1 MERQPVPR
9 PKPQHRWRVIAVV
22 LLFALLFA
30 ADVYVTHQTFTSR
43 FPGANDFYSRW
54 RGAQVY
60 WLDGVDPYS
69 QLATLSIQQGIY
81 GRPAKPDEDPGPFAY
96 PFFTVFLLFP
106 LVWLPYAW
114 AQAIWLVILQFSL
127 VAGVFLY
134 LSTVNWRLPPWL
146 MALTGLWAVVF
157 YHSGRTILLGQFA
170 GLIFLWTAGVL
181 YALKQERY
189 VVAGMLLA
197 LTTIKPQMSVFF
209 IPALVLWAIGQRR
222 WRFLIAAAAAILLLM
237 AASFALLPIW
247 LAQFVDQ
254 LEHYPSYT
262 AIGSPIWII
271 IHHYLPQTG
280 LQLGEATATLLEI
293 GLSGLLV
300 VYLLFQWRRLPQAR
314 LASGMFHWLIGL
326 TLIITNLVAL
336 RTATTNYVALYIPLL
351 FCLKAAADG
360 WPKGDWLLAVFYLL
374 STVTGWAMFTTT
386 VEGTFEH
393 PIMYLPLPVGLF
405 IICIWARRPLQNSMR
420 ETVPDHSRECIQHGA
435 S

>member
-1 MERQPVPR
+1 MERQPVPT
-9 PKPQHRWRVIAVV
+9 PKPQHRWRVIGVV

-30 ADVYVTHQTFTSR
+30 GDVYVTHQTFTSR

-69 QLATLSIQQGIY
+69 EQATLAIQQGIY
-81 GRPAKPDEDPGPFAY
+81 GRATKPDEDPGPFAY
-96 PFFTVFLLFP
+96 PFYTVFLLFP
-106 LVWLPYAW
+106 LVRLPYVW
-114 AQAIWLVILQFSL
+114 AEAIWLVILQFSL

-134 LSTVNWRLPPWL
+134 LSTVDWRQPPWL
-146 MALTGLWAVVF
+146 MALTGLWAVLF

-181 YALKQERY
+181 YALKQERN
-189 VVAGMLLA
+189 VAAGILLA
-197 LTTIKPQMSVFF
+197 FTTIKPQMSVFF

-222 WRFLIAAAAAILLLM
+222 WRFLIAAAATM
-237 AASFALLPIW
+237 AVLTGASFALLPGW
-247 LAQFVDQ
+247 LAQFIGQ
-254 LEHYPSYT
+254 IGRYPSYT

-280 LQLGEATATLLEI
+280 LHVGEATPTLLEI

-300 VYLLFQWRRLPQAR
+300 VYLLFQWRHLPQAR
-314 LASGMFHWLIGL
+314 VASGLFHWLIGM
-326 TLIITNLVAL
+326 TLIITNLVVL

-351 FCLKAAADG
+351 FCMRLAADR

-374 STVTGWAMFTTT
+374 STVAGWAMFTIT
-386 VEGTFEH
+386 VAGRFEH

-405 IICIWARRPLQNSMR
+405 VIFIWATRPLQNSTR
-420 ETVPDHSRECIQHGA
+420 EPVPDRSRERIQHGA